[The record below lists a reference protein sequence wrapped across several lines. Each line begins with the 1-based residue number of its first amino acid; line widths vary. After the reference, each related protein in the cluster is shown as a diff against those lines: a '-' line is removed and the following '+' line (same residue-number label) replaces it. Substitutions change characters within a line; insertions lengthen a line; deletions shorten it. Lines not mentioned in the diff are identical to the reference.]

1 MTLLLAKMQ
10 PFDQTIAA
18 LSTPPGKGGVALIRV
33 SGKDAVDVVSRCFR
47 PKSGRSLAEAPARTA
62 IYGNF
67 IADGESID
75 DVLLTIFRA
84 PHSYTGEDMA
94 EITTHGSML
103 IVRTA
108 LTALYAAGAFPA
120 ERGEFTRRALLSGKL
135 SLAEAEAIGELLDAK
150 SYAQLRLFEQGSRT
164 HLAKTLGDIYEDLAT
179 LISTV
184 YAKIDYPD
192 EDLAD
197 LSDTQIAQGAE
208 DILQRCRALSA
219 TYKTGRA
226 IAEGIPTVL
235 LGKPNTGK
243 SSLYNHLCGTDAAI
257 VTDIAG
263 TTRDVLECAVSS
275 GKVLLRLFDTAG
287 VRETDDPIERIGVE
301 RSRRAAEEAE
311 LILAL
316 FDASS
321 PADGEDAALL
331 SFIDTLKGEKI
342 ALLNKSDLS
351 SRFDASALAGHFTH
365 VLSISVKDGA
375 LGGLYDKIDALF
387 TDERLRI
394 GEDAVLFSARQHA
407 ALRGAISYLSTA
419 IDALRAGCATDA
431 AAGDLELAL
440 GALAESDG
448 RAVSEEVVSHIFG
461 KFCVGK

>member
-1 MTLLLAKMQ
+1 MQ

-18 LSTPPGKGGVALIRV
+18 LSTPPGKGGVALIRISGKDTV
-33 SGKDAVDVVSRCFR
+33 DIVSKCFKAKSGKDASA
-47 PKSGRSLAEAPARTA
+47 LPARTA
-62 IYGNF
+62 VYGNF

-75 DVLLTIFRA
+75 DVLLTLFPA

-103 IVRTA
+103 IVELA
-108 LTALYAAGAFPA
+108 LGALYAAGARAA
-120 ERGEFTRRALLSGKL
+120 EKGEFTRRALLSGKL

-150 SYAQLRLFEQGSRT
+150 SHAQLRLFEEGSRT
-164 HLAKTLGDIYEDLAT
+164 HLAKALGDLYEELAT
-179 LISTV
+179 LISSV
-184 YAKIDYPD
+184 YARIDYPD

-197 LSDTQIAQGAE
+197 LSEEEIAKAAE
-208 DILQRCRALSA
+208 RLLEKCTSLAA

-226 IAEGIPTVL
+226 ISEGIGAVL

-243 SSLYNHLCGTDAAI
+243 STLYNLLCGRDAAI

-263 TTRDVLECAVSS
+263 TTRDVLESTVSA

-287 VRETDDPIERIGVE
+287 VRETDDPIEKIGVE
-301 RSRRAAEEAE
+301 RSRQAAKDAE
-311 LILAL
+311 LVLVL
-316 FDASS
+316 FDASL
-321 PADGEDAALL
+321 PFDEEDAALL
-331 SFIDTLKGEKI
+331 SFVDTLSGEKI

-351 SRFDASALAGHFTH
+351 SCFDTAKIKGHFGK
-365 VLSISVKDGA
+365 VLSFSARRGD
-375 LGGLYDKIDALF
+375 LSELYSHIEQLF
-387 TDERLRI
+387 TDERIKL
-394 GEDAVLFSARQHA
+394 GEDAVLFSARQYA
-407 ALRGAISYLSTA
+407 ALKSAGAYLSTA

-440 GALAESDG
+440 GALSESDG
-448 RAVSEEVVSHIFG
+448 RAVSEDVVAHIFG